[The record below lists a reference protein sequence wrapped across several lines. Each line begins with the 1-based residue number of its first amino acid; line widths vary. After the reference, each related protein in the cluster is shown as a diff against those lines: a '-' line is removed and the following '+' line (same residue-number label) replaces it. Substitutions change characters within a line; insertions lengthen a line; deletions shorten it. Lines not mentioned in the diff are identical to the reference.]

1 MAQWGQGQPGFQ
13 YPMQTG
19 FQPTNPQYQQN
30 PQFQQPQFQQNPQF
44 QPGYGPP
51 GSGVLPQ
58 RTGYP
63 VNQGMQPQPT
73 GFPGNGAMQ
82 PQPTGYPGPGSN
94 FSSAMRPA
102 PPPPVPPI
110 PAQYQQNQSSFLQP
124 QQSRGFL
131 SPSPGL
137 GGPGLSAIQPQQTG
151 YPAAR
156 PLVPQVTG
164 YMDPRLQMMSSTFLP
179 MNPSTP
185 YSAGGA
191 PQLPSQL
198 LPGGL
203 SLQQSFQQ
211 HNQEV
216 KGTAAPRVPWAL
228 SKQEKKNYDNIFRA
242 WDTHGDGFI
251 SGQTALDVFGQSGLS
266 KDDLARIWTLADVD
280 DRGKLN
286 KAEFHVAM
294 GLIYRKLNGNEIP
307 EQLPP
312 ELVPP
317 SHRDLDSSVDFLKG
331 VLKNETRSRSP
342 SSIDSPVS
350 RLKDRSFTGSSALD
364 SGRDAT
370 IYRHSDNESS
380 GGVYQP
386 RSRHIN
392 RDNVRSRN
400 ETGPS
405 ADLADVKNMLAN
417 TAQMLDRAAEA
428 DSARTAED
436 EALDREMEDLKYR
449 VKRVGDDLDYVS
461 RGPRTSAKD
470 EERRKLEREL
480 LSLMHE
486 RVPEVERKIKA
497 RDERKEREK
506 RQWARDRDD
515 TNRRFGRYDD
525 KDESYSSSRRYDDD
539 RDRPY
544 SRGSYRRGYGDDY
557 GHRTP
562 SPRDRRDREYDRPR
576 TPAAAAAASLSPSP
590 ATTSSAVTSP
600 PPAARAPS
608 SPAPAKKNMTPEE
621 RQAFARAEAQRRIEA
636 RKAALGLV
644 ATPSPAPID
653 TTVED
658 RLQQEKKEA
667 EEKARAAE
675 KEAEEREN
683 LRKERLQREKA
694 LKEESAVPAPPVV
707 TPPAAKAPPLPPT
720 RAKAAPPPP
729 KPRGTAPAP
738 PPARAQAA
746 RPPAPVITPPA
757 PAPPLPPAVPEVD
770 PEEEAFRA
778 REEAIKKQREARAA
792 RLRQLEQEEE
802 EARLEEEKYQAKLQ
816 AFKNKPAPSPVVAAP
831 SPAPPAP
838 APLPAARAP
847 VPPVVSPPVAVT
859 NPSTPAV
866 QSPPAEKPDTNPFSR
881 LIKGGG
887 AAAAASPAAASSG
900 SNPWSQPVTSVSPPV
915 AAPTPPLAVRSP
927 RSPGPVPVKT
937 PYNTAPPST
946 SSIGDDWDVI
956 KENSDSDDDSSDDEI
971 TKSRSA
977 RNDIASKLFGSLLPR
992 PQSTPASSP
1001 SSPAPDRGVVTS
1013 PPPPPPPGP
1022 PPPPAPPVAPVAPP
1036 APAVTSS
1043 GPGDVSALMLS
1054 IQGGRKLRATK
1065 TVDKSG
1071 PPVAG
1076 RVIGD
1081 STPPSH
1087 INTVVRAPSPPRIDI
1102 PPPAA
1107 VPASSTMD
1115 SELSSQSNR
1124 QSVAWYAGL
1133 ATEAGNQFEHLPST
1147 REEDETEAPP
1157 TPIPVIQVED
1167 DPLADIDKS
1176 QELRVRTLYAY
1187 VADGPDDLSFD
1198 ENVILKAN
1206 PSKSD
1211 GDWWFGTVVTTGKSG
1226 LFPRTYV
1233 EATKFVKAKALYTYT
1248 GNGSDELSFSEGD
1261 MVSVVDDSE
1270 DVWWKVEQDGAV
1282 FLAPADYLEVAE
1294 DPDRTLIAP
1303 VFDIPAVQNLVEV
1316 QTSQPKLD
1324 STGDL
1329 GTDTSDDD
1337 MDADTETDGSDYLS
1351 FAESDIEDTYPETK
1365 AEREAREHERQLVL
1379 EAAGLIVKQDV
1390 KPPPRP
1396 PRKPKSGKR
1405 RPPPLAPERLS
1416 SNTSASSL
1424 KGLPPVPPT
1433 ESETSAHL
1441 NDAFD
1446 RYEAFRYTHANANR
1460 MSVASSMDSAPPSSP
1475 TLSAVSQSPS
1485 KEGESR
1491 YSSIMHFLG
1500 RKTPEAEKRLVISA
1514 PILNSPET
1522 EFSRSASP
1530 AFGSSWASLVDKSAL
1545 EGIPPKERRR
1555 QEAIFEL
1562 IATETAYVHDLQLVV
1577 EHFYS
1582 NMLSLLDMKAVTVVF
1597 ANVEDILIINT
1608 TFMSALEERQKD
1620 CRLYIDKIGDVLQ
1633 SHMSN
1638 MAVYMEYCVNQSN
1651 AIKVLQSLRDTRP
1664 DLAARLQHLRDDPAA
1679 RNLDLSSYLLIPMQR
1694 ITRYPLLVK
1703 QILHYTEPGG
1713 AEHIAIVDSLRAA
1726 ERILAHINETIREQ
1740 EGRETLREISQHL
1753 WIGQG
1758 RLDLTA
1764 PTRYMGARTLVKD
1777 GILCKAKSGRRL
1789 HAFLCSDTL
1798 VLTDATAQNLYRMPI
1813 SLSEVRLKDGNDDLC
1828 FQVTLPYPRGG
1839 EAVGL
1844 RASSVR
1850 ECQLW
1855 MQAIESA
1862 SRKCIEAEKKASRRV
1877 SKAR

>member
-44 QPGYGPP
+44 QPGYGQP
-51 GSGVLPQ
+51 GSGILPQ

-94 FSSAMRPA
+94 FSSVMRPA

-110 PAQYQQNQSSFLQP
+110 PAQYQQNQSSFLQPQQQP

-185 YSAGGA
+185 YSTGGA

-211 HNQEV
+211 HNKEV

-405 ADLADVKNMLAN
+405 ADLAD
-417 TAQMLDRAAEA
+417 MLDP
-428 DSARTAED
+428 RTAED

-449 VKRVGDDLDYVS
+449 VKRVGDDLDY
-461 RGPRTSAKD
+461 
-470 EERRKLEREL
+470 ERRRLEREL

-486 RVPEVERKIKA
+486 RIKA

-525 KDESYSSSRRYDDD
+525 KDDSYSSSRRYDDD

-544 SRGSYRRGYGDDY
+544 SRGSYRRGYEDDY
-557 GHRTP
+557 GH
-562 SPRDRRDREYDRPR
+562 RRDREYDRPR
-576 TPAAAAAASLSPSP
+576 TPAAAPSPSP
-590 ATTSSAVTSP
+590 ATPSSAVTTP
-600 PPAARAPS
+600 P
-608 SPAPAKKNMTPEE
+608 SPASAKKNMTPEE

-653 TTVED
+653 TT
-658 RLQQEKKEA
+658 EKKEA

-675 KEAEEREN
+675 MEAEEREN

-694 LKEESAVPAPPVV
+694 LKEESAAPAPPVV
-707 TPPAAKAPPLPPT
+707 TPPAAKAPPPPPT

-738 PPARAQAA
+738 PPRAPAARA
-746 RPPAPVITPPA
+746 PAPVITPPA

-778 REEAIKKQREARAA
+778 PRAA

-816 AFKNKPAPSPVVAAP
+816 AFKNKPAPSLVVATP

-838 APLPAARAP
+838 APPPAARAP

-859 NPSTPAV
+859 SPTPA
-866 QSPPAEKPDTNPFSR
+866 PDTNPFSR
-881 LIKGGG
+881 LIKGG
-887 AAAAASPAAASSG
+887 ASSG
-900 SNPWSQPVTSVSPPV
+900 SNPWSQPATSVSPPV
-915 AAPTPPLAVRSP
+915 AVPTPPPAVRSP
-927 RSPGPVPVKT
+927 RSPGPVPVIT
-937 PYNTAPPST
+937 PT

-971 TKSRSA
+971 T
-977 RNDIASKLFGSLLPR
+977 NKLFG
-992 PQSTPASSP
+992 TSSP

-1022 PPPPAPPVAPVAPP
+1022 PPPPAPPVAPVAPPP

-1087 INTVVRAPSPPRIDI
+1087 INTVVRAPSPPRVDI

-1133 ATEAGNQFEHLPST
+1133 ATEAGNPVEHLPST
-1147 REEDETEAPP
+1147 HEEDETEAPP

-1176 QELRVRTLYAY
+1176 RELRVRTLYAY

-1206 PSKSD
+1206 PSKTD

-1233 EATKFVKAKALYTYT
+1233 EATKFVQAKALYTYT

-1261 MVSVVDDSE
+1261 MISVVDDSE

-1303 VFDIPAVQNLVEV
+1303 VSDIPAVQNLVEV
-1316 QTSQPKLD
+1316 KTSQPKLD
-1324 STGDL
+1324 STDDL

-1337 MDADTETDGSDYLS
+1337 ADADTETDGSDYLS
-1351 FAESDIEDTYPETK
+1351 FDESDIEDTYPETK

-1379 EAAGLIVKQDV
+1379 EAAGLIVKQDM

-1446 RYEAFRYTHANANR
+1446 RYEAFR

-1475 TLSAVSQSPS
+1475 TLSTVSQSPS

-1545 EGIPPKERRR
+1545 DGIPPKERRR

-1597 ANVEDILIINT
+1597 ANVEDILITNT

-1651 AIKVLQSLRDTRP
+1651 AIKVLQSLRDSRP

-1713 AEHIAIVDSLRAA
+1713 AEHIAIVYSLRAA

-1813 SLSEVRLKDGNDDLC
+1813 SLSEVRLKDGNDDFC

-1862 SRKCIEAEKKASRRV
+1862 SRKCIEAEKKASRRM
-1877 SKAR
+1877 SKAH